1 MKMFRR
7 VVGGGG
13 GAEILYVY
21 SGAFKI
27 GEVKGRA

>member
-1 MKMFRR
+1 MKMLRR
-7 VVGGGG
+7 VGGG

-21 SGAFKI
+21 SGALKI